1 MDAQVVGR
9 LLVVVGA
16 IIMCAGAVVLVA
28 DRVRF
33 LSRLGRLPGDIVIH
47 RGSLTVFLPLTT
59 SLLLSVLLSVLF
71 LMYNR
76 R

>member
-1 MDAQVVGR
+1 VV
-9 LLVVVGA
+9 
-16 IIMCAGAVVLVA
+16 

-33 LSRLGRLPGDIVIH
+33 LGRLGRLPGDSVIH
-47 RGSLTVFLPLTT
+47 RGSLTDFLPLTT